1 MENVRDDETDGMTAA
16 RLSREEPDMT
26 PAYASEQDLAVG
38 LAAREPDAWRQL
50 FDEQY
55 ERVHRYAFLRTGNA
69 ADADDI
75 ASATFA
81 AAARSIG
88 SYEFRG
94 APIAAWMF
102 RIAHHETADLLTR
115 RSRRPAANIERTD
128 AAATLRAPDEIA
140 ASAQRLDLAAAMAKL
155 KPEHRDVLMLRLVE
169 GRSVAEV
176 AGLLGKSEGA
186 VKVQQ
191 MRALDAMRRA
201 MGISKERA

>member
-1 MENVRDDETDGMTAA
+1 MENVRDEADDGMTAA
-16 RLSREEPDMT
+16 RLRREEPDAD
-26 PAYASEQDLAVG
+26 PAYATEQLLVAG
-38 LAAREPDAWRQL
+38 LAARDPEAWRQL

-55 ERVHRYAFLRTGNA
+55 DRVHRYAFLRTGNS
-69 ADADDI
+69 ADADDV

-115 RSRRPAANIERTD
+115 RARRPAANIERAD
-128 AAATLRAPDEIA
+128 AAAPLRAPDEIG
-140 ASAQRLDLAAAMAKL
+140 ASAERLDLARALGKL
-155 KPEHRDVLMLRLVE
+155 KPEHRDLLMLRLIE
-169 GRSVAEV
+169 GHSIAEV
-176 AGLLGKSEGA
+176 AAMLGKSEGA

-191 MRALDAMRRA
+191 MRALDALRRA
-201 MGISKERA
+201 MGIKKERA